1 MKKNLLKTALA
12 AFAMALGITGA
23 WGQTTSTIYSQN
35 FDDLTEVPSDWTQ
48 SGGSLTL
55 ETEGSN
61 KYLKETTA
69 GTGSRSAWYKGS
81 AFADAVKDRD
91 NWTIEFD
98 CLIAE
103 GTNTGNYSQ
112 GVWLLGS
119 DKTFDWGTCKNPII
133 GVRKASKQAN
143 YTVYVNAEI
152 TETTISLTSNTYYHY
167 VISYDTNTKKLSLTI
182 QNADKTT
189 DILVKTEFDY
199 DASTS
204 TMGNLEGIVIQAGR
218 GSKDNTNGFT
228 CIDNIVITTVSS
240 EEIVTAPQANIT
252 AINGTKRTVTITAQ
266 DATHKLYYYFGDDS
280 TNPTE
285 YTDPITVSE
294 TSTLHYYA
302 QSTSGTK
309 SEVQDLVVNCVAV
322 TLSAPSIM
330 RMGANSYK
338 ITATQTA
345 TDGIT
350 PVPTIHYTIDGG
362 AEQTVA
368 NGTTINDVDKDIEA
382 WAEADGFT
390 TSSKTTATYVAA
402 YTYREDWSY
411 DMNTFPSTYSITAI
425 ADAIDGD
432 TKATI
437 NGNENMYNLNS
448 IEKKD
453 LYVENSTGWLL
464 RNQSTVAFKCQ
475 YAKASIAIN
484 NVTTDD
490 IIYIKTNTDGS
501 KYSISSVTNGNVAYN
516 YDYTEYFIVPE
527 ANGAVTVTMNTG
539 TAIYT
544 VMVGKRDITKTIP
557 SATKLASFSATSNT
571 AVPEGV
577 GVYKAKIDGNT
588 VTLTK
593 VETSV
598 IPANTGVIVKCET
611 DGEKTF
617 KVTLDGSD
625 GDFSDNGLI
634 PTSVEANATVPSTG
648 TYYALSA
655 SEQTFG
661 VVTGGITLSGNKA
674 YLAAPASDAKQTTL
688 SILFAD
694 ELTGISSATAK
705 TAQTD
710 GAYYTLQGVKT
721 LKPAKGLYIRNGKKV
736 IVK

>member
-1 MKKNLLKTALA
+1 MGSKRSSKVDFSYGTP
-12 AFAMALGITGA
+12 
-23 WGQTTSTIYSQN
+23 TS
-35 FDDLTEVPSDWTQ
+35 
-48 SGGSLTL
+48 
-55 ETEGSN
+55 
-61 KYLKETTA
+61 
-69 GTGSRSAWYKGS
+69 
-81 AFADAVKDRD
+81 
-91 NWTIEFD
+91 
-98 CLIAE
+98 
-103 GTNTGNYSQ
+103 
-112 GVWLLGS
+112 
-119 DKTFDWGTCKNPII
+119 PII
-133 GVRKASKQAN
+133 GVRKATSQAN
-143 YTVYVNAEI
+143 YTVYVNAET
-152 TETTISLTSNTYYHY
+152 TEATVSLTSNTYYHY

-182 QNADKTT
+182 QNADKTAT
-189 DILVKTEFDY
+189 VFAKTEFDY

-204 TMGNLEGIVIQAGR
+204 TMGNLEGIAIQAGR
-218 GSKDNTNGFT
+218 NKNEEASYGFT

-252 AINGTKRTVTITAQ
+252 AINGTKRTVIITAQ

-402 YTYREDWSY
+402 YTYREDWGY

-425 ADAIDGD
+425 ADAIDED

-475 YAKASIAIN
+475 YTKASIAIN

-544 VMVGKRDITKTIP
+544 VMVGKRDITKTI
-557 SATKLASFSATSNT
+557 SNATKLASFSATSNT
-571 AVPEGV
+571 VVPEGV
-577 GVYKAKIDGNT
+577 GVYKAKVDGST

-655 SEQTFG
+655 TDQTFG

-674 YLAAPASDAKQTTL
+674 YIKAPTTSGAKQTTL

-694 ELTGISSATAK
+694 STTGISSATAK

-721 LKPAKGLYIRNGKKV
+721 LKPAKGLYIHNGKKV